1 MLFMLLN
8 SVAGAQTI
16 IKSYPDKV
24 ASRFSDYDIVGKN
37 KSGVIV
43 HYFGPND
50 NELVTYDDKLRMD
63 NRRIL
68 PFHPKDVN
76 IESFVVLPE
85 KILLFYTTPTETY
98 QYFRMVEIDEKLN
111 ISNTSLTLDSMSVV
125 NIGKGKAF
133 YVRTSPDKSKLLTFS
148 VIKTK
153 NAYFVRFTILNS
165 QAQVLKKNIFTIT
178 ETPNVSLKSIKINNQ
193 GNVVGVFGNEDNYN
207 NSDFNFDKF
216 TTLTYNMETN
226 TIGEQVMQSAEYS
239 FKNIAAEVSTQRDIA
254 YLATTYKNN
263 KNKNDI
269 GLQFQVIDFR
279 TNTVLLN
286 ARLPFSESSFK
297 KTPNNVYKT
306 WQDKATLI
314 KPKRIIPRSDGGFIL
329 ITEGEYKLTKVE
341 RLQTNTYGYYNAA
354 PYMSSARYID
364 QNHYYDIQAF
374 SINKDG
380 TLDWQATMPK
390 SQVSENDEGYY
401 SSFAM
406 FEANNVLKFL
416 YNEDFYNIGNFVE
429 YNINPNGQ
437 AKRLSV
443 LNSEKQGL
451 VIVPLKARQLD
462 GNTIIFPSEQK
473 RTLQFVMFKYD

>member
-1 MLFMLLN
+1 MRTRSKHTCISRIKMLTCMLFVLLN

-153 NAYFVRFTILNS
+153 NAYFVRFTILNN

-178 ETPNVSLKSIKINNQ
+178 ET
-193 GNVVGVFGNEDNYN
+193 
-207 NSDFNFDKF
+207 
-216 TTLTYNMETN
+216 
-226 TIGEQVMQSAEYS
+226 
-239 FKNIAAEVSTQRDIA
+239 
-254 YLATTYKNN
+254 
-263 KNKNDI
+263 
-269 GLQFQVIDFR
+269 
-279 TNTVLLN
+279 
-286 ARLPFSESSFK
+286 
-297 KTPNNVYKT
+297 
-306 WQDKATLI
+306 
-314 KPKRIIPRSDGGFIL
+314 
-329 ITEGEYKLTKVE
+329 
-341 RLQTNTYGYYNAA
+341 
-354 PYMSSARYID
+354 
-364 QNHYYDIQAF
+364 
-374 SINKDG
+374 
-380 TLDWQATMPK
+380 
-390 SQVSENDEGYY
+390 
-401 SSFAM
+401 
-406 FEANNVLKFL
+406 
-416 YNEDFYNIGNFVE
+416 
-429 YNINPNGQ
+429 
-437 AKRLSV
+437 
-443 LNSEKQGL
+443 
-451 VIVPLKARQLD
+451 
-462 GNTIIFPSEQK
+462 
-473 RTLQFVMFKYD
+473 